1 MSFSWGESRDGWVWL
16 TETLETPVGS
26 GLQIPPGTDADVT
39 DATSV
44 PAAEGAPAE
53 EAEKEMEAA
62 LPAGEAASLEEPKI
76 ETETAEVPE
85 SDRCQPEEKEA
96 AAPQVSARWRGGA
109 GEMCPGNAL
118 PIG

>member
-1 MSFSWGESRDGWVWL
+1 M
-16 TETLETPVGS
+16 
-26 GLQIPPGTDADVT
+26 T

-96 AAPQVSARWRGGA
+96 AAPQVSAR
-109 GEMCPGNAL
+109 
-118 PIG
+118 